1 MNATLLKLSS
11 LVLLP
16 ASLIMVV
23 SCSST
28 PDGKENISEEAAYEH
43 GVPGGVYVQTYE
55 TTATVTAI
63 DPATRKVTLRRDNG
77 SENTFTAPNE
87 MVNFNQLRVGDR
99 IKAIVTGK
107 AVVFMASDAPPQ
119 SEGTATI
126 VALPEKGSK
135 PGALVADTVQ
145 VKAKVT
151 AIDLK
156 KREATLELPDGH
168 SETFEVRKD
177 VDLTKRKV
185 GEEVV
190 IRATQAVLI
199 GVEKP

>member
-1 MNATLLKLSS
+1 VNTNFLKFSV
-11 LVLLP
+11 LVLLS
-16 ASLIMVV
+16 ASLLTVV

-28 PDGKENISEEAAYEH
+28 DGKVTDEAKYEK

-63 DPATRKVTLRRDNG
+63 DPATRKVTLRRENG
-77 SENTFTAPNE
+77 NEATYTAPGE
-87 MVNFNQLRVGDR
+87 MVNFDQLRVGDR
-99 IKAIVTGK
+99 IKAVVTGK
-107 AVVFMASDAPPQ
+107 AVVFMATDAAPQ
-119 SEGTATI
+119 GEGSATI
-126 VALPEKGSK
+126 VVLPAEGSK

-145 VKAKVT
+145 IKAKVT

-156 KREATLELPDGH
+156 KRKATLQFPDGH
-168 SETFEVRKD
+168 TETFEVRKD

-190 IRATQAVLI
+190 IRATQAVLV
-199 GVEKP
+199 GVQKQ